1 MTNMVNSGDV
11 YGRAG
16 DWLIG
21 TAKRHPEAL
30 LVLAAGCALLMRSGG
45 GSSQGAFT
53 QSSSESAGSDGR
65 WQVSRATEKASG
77 IASDLKDR
85 ATDVASSVS
94 DYAGGV
100 GRTISAET
108 SQIAGQ
114 AQSTLQTGFGH
125 LLQEQPLALVVLGLA
140 AGAAIATL
148 LPATEVEERTLAPAR
163 DAIAGVTGKVGENLI
178 AAASDAGQRLRR
190 PDDSRTF
197 RSATRRSAPALS
209 ARSNCVP
216 AIDPASANLQPLQL
230 TVRAPF
236 SDNIVEFDWSA
247 AVLLAE

>member
-30 LVLAAGCALLMRSGG
+30 LVLAAGCALLMRGGG
-45 GSSQGAFT
+45 GSSQ
-53 QSSSESAGSDGR
+53 SRNESAGSDGG
-65 WQVSRATEKASG
+65 WQGSRATEKASG
-77 IASDLKDR
+77 TVSDLKDR
-85 ATDVASSVS
+85 MTSVASSVS

-100 GRTISAET
+100 GRTISAQT

-125 LLQEQPLALVVLGLA
+125 LLREQPLALVVLGLA
-140 AGAAIATL
+140 AGAAVAML
-148 LPATEVEERTLAPAR
+148 LPATEMEERTLAPAR

-178 AAASDAGQRLRR
+178 EAASDAGQRLAHGIAERASDGFKELVHEVGEKFTDR
-190 PDDSRTF
+190 VVGKTESSGPLPSNVSNLPSRG
-197 RSATRRSAPALS
+197 S
-209 ARSNCVP
+209 
-216 AIDPASANLQPLQL
+216 
-230 TVRAPF
+230 
-236 SDNIVEFDWSA
+236 
-247 AVLLAE
+247 

>member
-1 MTNMVNSGDV
+1 MTNMVNSSDV

-30 LVLAAGCALLMRSGG
+30 LVLAAGCALLVRDGG
-45 GSSQGAFT
+45 GSSQGAST
-53 QSSSESAGSDGR
+53 QISNDPGSDGR
-65 WQVSRATEKASG
+65 WQVSRATEKASEVV
-77 IASDLKDR
+77 SDLKDR

-100 GRTISAET
+100 GRTITAQT

-125 LLQEQPLALVVLGLA
+125 LLREQPLALVVLGLA

-148 LPATEVEERTLAPAR
+148 LPATEVEERALAPAR

-178 AAASDAGQRLRR
+178 AAASDAGQRLTQGIAERASEGFKELVNEVGEKFTDKLAGKTES
-190 PDDSRTF
+190 PG
-197 RSATRRSAPALS
+197 PLP
-209 ARSNCVP
+209 SNGSSP
-216 AIDPASANLQPLQL
+216 PSWG
-230 TVRAPF
+230 R
-236 SDNIVEFDWSA
+236 
-247 AVLLAE
+247 

>member
-1 MTNMVNSGDV
+1 MTNMVNNGDG

-30 LVLAAGCALLMRSGG
+30 LVLAAGCALLMRGGG
-45 GSSQGAFT
+45 GSFHGAST
-53 QSSSESAGSDGR
+53 QSSNESSVSDGR

-77 IASDLKDR
+77 VVSDLKDR

-100 GRTISAET
+100 GRTISAQT

-125 LLQEQPLALVVLGLA
+125 LLREQPLALVVLGLA
-140 AGAAIATL
+140 AGAAIASL

-178 AAASDAGQRLRR
+178 AAASDAGQRLTQGIAERASEGFKELMNEVGEKFTDKLAGKTESSGHL
-190 PDDSRTF
+190 PSNVSSLPSRG
-197 RSATRRSAPALS
+197 S
-209 ARSNCVP
+209 
-216 AIDPASANLQPLQL
+216 
-230 TVRAPF
+230 
-236 SDNIVEFDWSA
+236 
-247 AVLLAE
+247 

>member
-1 MTNMVNSGDV
+1 MTNMVNSSDV

-30 LVLAAGCALLMRSGG
+30 LVLAAGCALLMRGGG
-45 GSSQGAFT
+45 GSSQAASI

-65 WQVSRATEKASG
+65 WATEKTSEVV
-77 IASDLKDR
+77 SDLKGRVSD
-85 ATDVASSVS
+85 AASSVS

-100 GRTISAET
+100 GRTISTQT

-125 LLQEQPLALVVLGLA
+125 LLREQPLALVVLGLA
-140 AGAAIATL
+140 AGAAVAML
-148 LPATEVEERTLAPAR
+148 LPATEMEERTLAPAR

-178 AAASDAGQRLRR
+178 EAASDAGQRLAHGIAERASNGFKELVHEVGEKLADR
-190 PDDSRTF
+190 VAKAESPGPVPSNVSSLPSRG
-197 RSATRRSAPALS
+197 S
-209 ARSNCVP
+209 
-216 AIDPASANLQPLQL
+216 
-230 TVRAPF
+230 
-236 SDNIVEFDWSA
+236 
-247 AVLLAE
+247 

>member
-1 MTNMVNSGDV
+1 MTNMANSGDV

-30 LVLAAGCALLMRSGG
+30 LVLAAGCALLVRSGG
-45 GSSQGAFT
+45 GSAQGTST
-53 QSSSESAGSDGR
+53 QSSYESAGSDGR
-65 WQVSRATEKASG
+65 WQVSRATEKASEVV
-77 IASDLKDR
+77 SDLKDR

-100 GRTISAET
+100 GRTITAQT
-108 SQIAGQ
+108 SEIAGQ

-125 LLQEQPLALVVLGLA
+125 LLREQPLALVVLGLA
-140 AGAAIATL
+140 AGAAVATL

-178 AAASDAGQRLRR
+178 AAASDAGQRLTQGIAERASEGFKELVNEVGEKFTDKLAGKTETPGALPR
-190 PDDSRTF
+190 NVSSLSSRG
-197 RSATRRSAPALS
+197 S
-209 ARSNCVP
+209 
-216 AIDPASANLQPLQL
+216 
-230 TVRAPF
+230 
-236 SDNIVEFDWSA
+236 
-247 AVLLAE
+247 

>member
-30 LVLAAGCALLMRSGG
+30 LVLAAGCALLMRGGG
-45 GSSQGAFT
+45 GSSQ
-53 QSSSESAGSDGR
+53 SRNESAGSHGR
-65 WQVSRATEKASG
+65 WATEKTSEVV
-77 IASDLKDR
+77 SDLKGRVSD
-85 ATDVASSVS
+85 AASSVS

-100 GRTISAET
+100 GRTISAQT

-125 LLQEQPLALVVLGLA
+125 LLREQPLALVVLGLA
-140 AGAAIATL
+140 AGAAVAML
-148 LPATEVEERTLAPAR
+148 LPATEMEERTLAPAR

-178 AAASDAGQRLRR
+178 EAASDAGQRLAHGIAERASNGFKELVHEVGEKLADR
-190 PDDSRTF
+190 VAGKAENPGPVPSNVSSLPSRG
-197 RSATRRSAPALS
+197 S
-209 ARSNCVP
+209 
-216 AIDPASANLQPLQL
+216 
-230 TVRAPF
+230 
-236 SDNIVEFDWSA
+236 
-247 AVLLAE
+247 